1 MPEQAPDSIITIL
14 LVDDSVPTRENVK
27 KLLSFERDLKVVG
40 MAGTGREGIAMAKEL
55 KPDIIIMDINMPD
68 MDGLE
73 ATTKIVDG
81 APGTGIIIL
90 SAQDD
95 PRYMRQSMMAG
106 AKAFLTKPSS
116 PDEIYNTVRAVHKRA
131 PVLQPTM
138 GELSRPVDSQQ
149 TGAGHI
155 VVVYSPQ
162 GGAGCTTIATN
173 LAAGLIREGI
183 RVLLVDANLQ
193 FGDVGVFLN
202 LKAQST
208 LLDLI
213 EDVDDLDTDYFENSL
228 VAHNSGL
235 KVLMGPQRPADA
247 EKAMADP
254 LSVSKI
260 IQKIRWSYDYIVVDT
275 SLHLDEMTLSLFDLA
290 SRIVLVSTPT
300 LASVKNIR
308 SVLDL
313 FDQLNYPLE
322 KTTLILNRVSKDQGV
337 KKLALSSENIA
348 NFLKRKVEMTIP
360 AEELVV
366 LEAVRKG
373 IPVIASQ
380 RDRTKSP
387 IKELVEFANFINTA
401 FMPEPSENGHAQP
414 VKKATN
420 KLEWGRR

>member
-1 MPEQAPDSIITIL
+1 MTEKAPEAVITIL

-27 KLLSFERDLKVVG
+27 KLLSFERDLKVVA
-40 MAGTGREGIAMAKEL
+40 MAGTGAEGIALAKEFR
-55 KPDIIIMDINMPD
+55 PDIIIMDINMPD

-73 ATTKIVDG
+73 ATTRIVDS

-95 PRYMRQSMMAG
+95 QRYMRQSMLAG

-131 PVLQPTM
+131 PVMQPAL

-149 TGAGHI
+149 TGAGHV

-173 LAAGLIREGI
+173 LAAGLMRDGV

-193 FGDVGVFLN
+193 FGDIGVFLN

-208 LLDLI
+208 LLDLV

-235 KVLMGPQRPADA
+235 KVLMGPQRPEDA

-260 IQKIRWSYDYIVVDT
+260 IGKIRWSYDFIVVDT
-275 SLHLDEMTLSLFDLA
+275 SLHLDEMTLSLFDIA

-313 FDQLNYPLE
+313 FDQLHYPQN
-322 KTTLILNRVSKDQGV
+322 KTAMILNRVSRDQGI
-337 KKLALSSENIA
+337 KKLALSPENIA

-360 AEELVV
+360 AEDLIV

-387 IKELVEFANFINTA
+387 IKELLEFANFVYNA
-401 FMPEPSENGHAQP
+401 LVPEPGENGHTQP
-414 VKKATN
+414 AKKAPS

>member
-1 MPEQAPDSIITIL
+1 MPEKAPESVITIL
-14 LVDDSVPTRENVK
+14 LVDDSVPTRENIK

-40 MAGTGREGIAMAKEL
+40 MAGTGIEGIALAREL

-73 ATTKIVDG
+73 ATTKIVDS
-81 APGTGIIIL
+81 APSTGIIIL

-95 PRYMRQSMMAG
+95 SNYMRRSMLAG

-131 PVLQPTM
+131 PVLQPSM
-138 GELSRPVDSQQ
+138 GELNRPVDPTR

-173 LAAGLIREGI
+173 LAAGLMRDGV
-183 RVLLVDANLQ
+183 RVLLVDGNLQ

-202 LKAQST
+202 LKPQST
-208 LLDLI
+208 ILELV
-213 EDVDDLDTDYFENSL
+213 EDVEDLDTDYFENSL
-228 VAHNSGL
+228 AAHNSGL
-235 KVLMGPQRPADA
+235 KVLMGPQRPEEA
-247 EKAMADP
+247 EKAMVDP
-254 LSVSKI
+254 LVVSKI
-260 IQKIRWSYDYIVVDT
+260 INKVRWNYDFIVVDT
-275 SLHLDEMTLSLFDLA
+275 SLHLDEMTLSLFDIA
-290 SRIVLVSTPT
+290 TRIVLVSTPT

-313 FDQLNYPLE
+313 FDQLHYPHE
-322 KTTLILNRVSKDQGV
+322 KITMILNRVSKDPHI
-337 KKLALSSENIA
+337 KKLLLSSEQIS
-348 NFLKRKVEMTIP
+348 NFLKRKVEMSIP
-360 AEELVV
+360 ADDMVV

-373 IPVIASQ
+373 IPVVSSQ

-387 IKELVEFANFINTA
+387 IKELLEFANFIYA
-401 FMPEPSENGHAQP
+401 ALVPEPVEKAPSQP
-414 VKKATN
+414 IKKVTS
-420 KLEWGRR
+420 KLEWGRS